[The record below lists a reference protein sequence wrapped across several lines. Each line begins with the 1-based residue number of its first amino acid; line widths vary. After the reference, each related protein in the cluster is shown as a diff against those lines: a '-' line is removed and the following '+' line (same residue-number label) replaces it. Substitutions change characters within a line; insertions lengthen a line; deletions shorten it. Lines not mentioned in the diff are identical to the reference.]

1 MKRVI
6 SAALLASAILLTATA
21 AKAVPLFE
29 NPFPSTDWGI
39 GPCSS
44 CFGIGRAW
52 DSFTLGADSK
62 ISQIDSDLIFIGDV
76 STINYSI
83 WDASLTTEIFSQTF
97 TPGVDMALV
106 PAGWRFTASIV
117 VPDLLLGPGDY
128 YLSIYDPQATESML
142 WTLAPT
148 LDGSGFLTFL
158 EHPDSHTLWDGYDL
172 AFRIIG
178 STTTAIAVPE
188 PATVLPFLFGLA
200 GIGLLARRKR
210 KRDHR

>member
-1 MKRVI
+1 
-6 SAALLASAILLTATA
+6 
-21 AKAVPLFE
+21 
-29 NPFPSTDWGI
+29 
-39 GPCSS
+39 
-44 CFGIGRAW
+44 
-52 DSFTLGADSK
+52 
-62 ISQIDSDLIFIGDV
+62 
-76 STINYSI
+76 
-83 WDASLTTEIFSQTF
+83 
-97 TPGVDMALV
+97 MALV

-178 STTTAIAVPE
+178 STTTAIAVTE
-188 PATVLPFLFGLA
+188 QATVLPILLGLPH
-200 GIGLLARRKR
+200 IGRGSGMERVCPYGQISEGAESL
-210 KRDHR
+210 